1 MCWCVG
7 GQTANM
13 AEKGVTAG
21 GYGTEYAWQIRTVSY
36 SPVGDEVIPPNT
48 KNTSLTCHVECLPA
62 ACVSLPSTVSWFQH
76 HGGLLPEHM

>member
-13 AEKGVTAG
+13 AEKGVTAS
-21 GYGTEYAWQIRTVSY
+21 GYGTEYTWQIRTVRY

-48 KNTSLTCHVECLPA
+48 KNTPLTCHVECLQPA
-62 ACVSLPSTVSWFQH
+62 
-76 HGGLLPEHM
+76 

>member
-13 AEKGVTAG
+13 AEKGVTAS

-36 SPVGDEVIPPNT
+36 NLRITDFSY
-48 KNTSLTCHVECLPA
+48 
-62 ACVSLPSTVSWFQH
+62 
-76 HGGLLPEHM
+76 HGGLFVSAAWAMTAA